1 MGYGNSQGHD
11 DSQDGTHAMI
21 DKLEHELGALEFN
34 RPYDVVKIRKLKTH
48 LNELKVK
55 LVESE
60 LAFGQH

>member
-11 DSQDGTHAMI
+11 DSQDSTHAMI

-48 LNELKVK
+48 INELKVK
-55 LVESE
+55 LAESE

>member
-1 MGYGNSQGHD
+1 MGHD
-11 DSQDGTHAMI
+11 DSQADTHAMI

>member
-1 MGYGNSQGHD
+1 
-11 DSQDGTHAMI
+11 MI
-21 DKLEHELGALEFN
+21 DKLEHELGTLEFN
-34 RPYDVVKIRKLKTH
+34 RPYDVVKIRKLKIH